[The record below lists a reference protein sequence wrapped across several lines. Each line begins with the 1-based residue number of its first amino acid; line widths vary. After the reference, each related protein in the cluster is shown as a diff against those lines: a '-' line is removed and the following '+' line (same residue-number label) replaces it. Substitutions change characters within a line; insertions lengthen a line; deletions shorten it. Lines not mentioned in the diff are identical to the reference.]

1 MKLKNIFFG
10 LTAAVATMCMSSCD
24 EERDLKIIE
33 GDLPIKTS
41 VLYMVGDSTPN
52 GWSIDNPTPLEPS
65 ADDPLV
71 FSWEGSL
78 FTGEIKLCL
87 TTGSFDAPFIR
98 PENNGASISKTNIT
112 DQKFIMHAGD
122 PDNKWRVTDAGKYR
136 LTFDLRNWTMSTE
149 YLGENDAPVIEPIE
163 AEAVYMLGDATPNGW
178 DNNNP
183 TELVKKSQYIFEYEG
198 ELKAGEMKAC
208 LEKGSWDVPFIRPSS
223 ADCKINKSGVES
235 GDFVFTTGPDNKWRV
250 EEAGVYR
257 LTLDLEHWTITA
269 QFIKEIEVSTDA
281 IETETLFMIGDATPG
296 GWSMDDASKF
306 TRSTTN
312 KYIFTWEGE
321 LVTGAMKACLVQDGT
336 FSCPFLH
343 PTVADTSIS
352 SAGVAAP
359 GFDFYAGD
367 PDNKWKVTEAGKYLI
382 TFDLQK
388 RTITAKFITDEGEA
402 KTPIE
407 TETLFMIGD
416 ATPNGWS
423 MDNATKFTRS
433 TTDKYVFTWEGEL
446 KTGEMKACLVQD
458 GTFSCP
464 FLHPTVAN
472 TAISSAGVASP
483 DFLFY
488 AGDPDNKWKV
498 TEAGTY
504 HITFNL
510 KNYTIAVEKK

>member
-41 VLYMVGDSTPN
+41 VLYMVGDATPN

-98 PENNGASISKTNIT
+98 PENNGTSISKTNIT

-149 YLGENDAPVIEPIE
+149 YLGENDAPVIDPIE

-198 ELKAGEMKAC
+198 ELKAGDMKAC

-235 GDFVFTTGPDNKWRV
+235 GDFVFTTGPDNKWHV

-257 LTLDLEHWTITA
+257 LTFDLEHWTITA

-312 KYIFTWEGE
+312 KYI
-321 LVTGAMKACLVQDGT
+321 
-336 FSCPFLH
+336 
-343 PTVADTSIS
+343 
-352 SAGVAAP
+352 
-359 GFDFYAGD
+359 
-367 PDNKWKVTEAGKYLI
+367 
-382 TFDLQK
+382 
-388 RTITAKFITDEGEA
+388 
-402 KTPIE
+402 
-407 TETLFMIGD
+407 
-416 ATPNGWS
+416 
-423 MDNATKFTRS
+423 
-433 TTDKYVFTWEGEL
+433 
-446 KTGEMKACLVQD
+446 
-458 GTFSCP
+458 
-464 FLHPTVAN
+464 
-472 TAISSAGVASP
+472 
-483 DFLFY
+483 
-488 AGDPDNKWKV
+488 
-498 TEAGTY
+498 
-504 HITFNL
+504 
-510 KNYTIAVEKK
+510 